1 MSPRRVIGFDRELKL
16 EWLDA
21 VASRA
26 AAGEPPER
34 VRVWL
39 DDHLSDLLGGSGKG
53 GHRGKTIT
61 VLTRI
66 WANVPREC
74 VEVRDRAIRLLGDG
88 DSTDRLGLHWSMAM
102 AVYPFFA
109 EVVGV
114 IGRLLV
120 LQGEVD
126 RQAVVRRML
135 ESWGDRPAV
144 SRGCRAVWT
153 SITSWGVL
161 AEGARRGRYTPL
173 PFPREVSPQVG
184 TVLSDALAI
193 AGIRARVSPFDPEYA
208 FLFPFGRLGRVCR
221 ESVIQPGCVGARG
234 SESQWLRDGCPKT

>member
-1 MSPRRVIGFDRELKL
+1 MSQRRVIGFDRELKL

-26 AAGEPPER
+26 AAGEPP

-39 DDHLSDLLGGSGKG
+39 DDHLSDLLGGTGKG
-53 GHRGKTIT
+53 GHRGKTVT

-66 WANVPREC
+66 WANVPSEC
-74 VEVRDRAIRLLGDG
+74 VEVRDRAVKLLNGGDA
-88 DSTDRLGLHWSMAM
+88 TDRLGLHWSMAI

-144 SRGCRAVWT
+144 SRGSRAVWT
-153 SITSWGVL
+153 SIIGWGVL
-161 AEGARRGRYTPL
+161 AEGARRGRYTRL
-173 PFPREVSPQVG
+173 ASRLTVSREVGAVM
-184 TVLSDALAI
+184 VDALALSGNLTRQSLPD
-193 AGIRARVSPFDPEYA
+193 ADLPA
-208 FLFPFGRLGRVCR
+208 LFPFCR
-221 ESVIQPGCVGARG
+221 SDRSQHVPTSGASVVVTSGPPRRT
-234 SESQWLRDGCPKT
+234 LPRP

>member
-1 MSPRRVIGFDRELKL
+1 MNQRRVIGFDRELKL
-16 EWLDA
+16 AWLDA

-26 AAGEPPER
+26 AAGEPPEQ

-39 DDHLSDLLGGSGKG
+39 DDHLSDLLGGTGRG
-53 GHRGKTIT
+53 GHRGKTVT

-66 WANVPREC
+66 WANVPPEC
-74 VEVRDRAIRLLGDG
+74 VEVRDRAVKLLNGGDA
-88 DSTDRLGLHWSMAM
+88 TDRLGLHWSMAM

-109 EVVGV
+109 EVAGV

-153 SITSWGVL
+153 SIIGWGVL
-161 AEGARRGRYTPL
+161 TEAARRGRYTRLDSPL
-173 PFPREVSPQVG
+173 NVSHEVRA
-184 TVLSDALAI
+184 VLADALVI
-193 AGIRARVSPFDPEYA
+193 SGNLTRPSSPNVDSPA
-208 FLFPFGRLGRVCR
+208 LFPFGRSDRSQYVPM
-221 ESVIQPGCVGARG
+221 SGASIVVTSSPPRR
-234 SESQWLRDGCPKT
+234 SLPRP

>member
-1 MSPRRVIGFDRELKL
+1 MSQRRVIGFDRELKL

-39 DDHLSDLLGGSGKG
+39 DDHLSDLLGGTGKG
-53 GHRGKTIT
+53 GHRGKTVT

-66 WANVPREC
+66 WSNVPREC
-74 VEVRDRAIRLLGDG
+74 VEVRDRAVKLLNGGDA
-88 DSTDRLGLHWSMAM
+88 TDRLGLHWSMAM

-135 ESWGDRPAV
+135 ETRGDRPAV

-153 SITSWGVL
+153 SIIRWGVL
-161 AEGARRGRYTPL
+161 AEGARRGRYT
-173 PFPREVSPQVG
+173 RQRATCQVSVDVA
-184 TVLSDALAI
+184 TVLFESLTMAVQTSPSSAP
-193 AGIRARVSPFDPEYA
+193 GISSHA
-208 FLFPFGRLGRVCR
+208 LFPFGL
-221 ESVIQPGCVGARG
+221 
-234 SESQWLRDGCPKT
+234 TN

>member
-1 MSPRRVIGFDRELKL
+1 MSQRRVIGFDRELRL

-21 VASRA
+21 VACRA
-26 AAGEPPER
+26 AAGEPAEQ
-34 VRVWL
+34 VRAWL
-39 DDHLSDLLGGSGKG
+39 DGHLSDLLGGSGKG
-53 GHRGKTIT
+53 GHRGKTVT

-66 WANVPREC
+66 WASVPREC
-74 VEVRDRAIRLLGDG
+74 VEIRDRAVQLLGGG
-88 DSTDRLGLHWSMAM
+88 DATDRLGLHWSMAM

-135 ESWGDRPAV
+135 EAWGDRPAV

-153 SITSWGVL
+153 SIIGWGVL
-161 AEGARRGRYTPL
+161 AEAGKRGRYTRL
-173 PFPREVSPQVG
+173 GSQLKVSREVG
-184 TVLSDALAI
+184 NVLADGLVIS
-193 AGIRARVSPFDPEYA
+193 GSRMRQSTPRADLPA
-208 FLFPFGRLGRVCR
+208 LFPFRRSDRSQQGSNSGA
-221 ESVIQPGCVGARG
+221 SVVATSSPPRCSLPRQ
-234 SESQWLRDGCPKT
+234 

>member
-1 MSPRRVIGFDRELKL
+1 MSQRRVIGFDRELKL

-26 AAGEPPER
+26 AAGESPER
-34 VRVWL
+34 VRIWL
-39 DDHLSDLLGGSGKG
+39 DHHLSDLLGGTGKG
-53 GHRGKTIT
+53 GHRGKTVT

-66 WANVPREC
+66 WANVPSNC
-74 VEVRDRAIRLLGDG
+74 VGVRDRAIQLLNNGDV
-88 DSTDRLGLHWSMAM
+88 TDRVGLHWSMAM

-109 EVVGV
+109 EVVAV

-153 SITSWGVL
+153 SIISWGVL
-161 AEGARRGRYTPL
+161 AEGSRRGRYTRL
-173 PFPREVSPQVG
+173 PAQLNVSGEVWE
-184 TVLSDALAI
+184 VLVDALVVSGNLAQQSSPN
-193 AGIRARVSPFDPEYA
+193 AGLPA
-208 FLFPFGRLGRVCR
+208 LFPFGRLNRAQHVLTSGA
-221 ESVIQPGCVGARG
+221 SVVVTSSPPRR
-234 SESQWLRDGCPKT
+234 SLPRP

>member
-1 MSPRRVIGFDRELKL
+1 MSQRRVIGFDRELKL

-26 AAGEPPER
+26 AAGEPPEQ
-34 VRVWL
+34 VRAWL

-53 GHRGKTIT
+53 GHRGKTVT

-74 VEVRDRAIRLLGDG
+74 VEVRDRAVKLLDVGDA
-88 DSTDRLGLHWSMAM
+88 TDRLGLHWSMAM

-135 ESWGDRPAV
+135 EAWGDRPAV

-153 SITSWGVL
+153 SIIGWGVL
-161 AEGARRGRYTPL
+161 AEGGKRGRYTRL
-173 PFPREVSPQVG
+173 SSQLNVSREVG
-184 TVLSDALAI
+184 NVLADALVI
-193 AGIRARVSPFDPEYA
+193 SGSPMRHSTPLAELPA
-208 FLFPFGRLGRVCR
+208 LFPFSRSDRSQQGPTSGA
-221 ESVIQPGCVGARG
+221 SVVVTSSPPRR
-234 SESQWLRDGCPKT
+234 SLPRP

>member
-1 MSPRRVIGFDRELKL
+1 MSQRRVIGFDRELKL

-26 AAGEPPER
+26 AAREPPEQ
-34 VRVWL
+34 VRAWL

-53 GHRGKTIT
+53 GHRGKTVT

-74 VEVRDRAIRLLGDG
+74 VEVRDRAVKLLDVGDA
-88 DSTDRLGLHWSMAM
+88 TDRLGLHWSMAM

-135 ESWGDRPAV
+135 EAWGDRPAV

-153 SITSWGVL
+153 SIIGWGVL
-161 AEGARRGRYTPL
+161 AEGGKRGRYTRL
-173 PFPREVSPQVG
+173 SSQLNVSREVEN
-184 TVLSDALAI
+184 VLADALVISGSSTRQSTTI
-193 AGIRARVSPFDPEYA
+193 AELPA
-208 FLFPFGRLGRVCR
+208 LFPFSRSDRFQHGSTSGA
-221 ESVIQPGCVGARG
+221 SVVVTSSPPRR
-234 SESQWLRDGCPKT
+234 SLPRP

>member
-1 MSPRRVIGFDRELKL
+1 MSQRRVIGFDRELKL

-39 DDHLSDLLGGSGKG
+39 DDHLSDLLGGTGKG
-53 GHRGKTIT
+53 GHRGKTVT

-74 VEVRDRAIRLLGDG
+74 VAVRDHAIKLLNGGDA
-88 DSTDRLGLHWSMAM
+88 TDRLGLHWSMAM

-135 ESWGDRPAV
+135 ESWGDRAAV

-153 SITSWGVL
+153 SIIGWGVL
-161 AEGARRGRYTPL
+161 AEEVRRGRYTRL
-173 PFPREVSPQVG
+173 ASQLNVSHEVG
-184 TVLSDALAI
+184 AVLAEALAI
-193 AGIRARVSPFDPEYA
+193 SGNLTRQSSPNIESPA
-208 FLFPFGRLGRVCR
+208 LFPFGRSDRSQHEPTSGT
-221 ESVIQPGCVGARG
+221 SVVVASSPPRR
-234 SESQWLRDGCPKT
+234 SLPRP

>member
-1 MSPRRVIGFDRELKL
+1 MSQRRVIGFDRELKL

-39 DDHLSDLLGGSGKG
+39 DDHLSDLLGGTGKG
-53 GHRGKTIT
+53 GHRGKTVT

-66 WANVPREC
+66 WSNVPREC
-74 VEVRDRAIRLLGDG
+74 VEVRDRAVKLLNGGDA
-88 DSTDRLGLHWSMAM
+88 TDRLGLHWSMAM

-153 SITSWGVL
+153 SIIGWGVL
-161 AEGARRGRYTPL
+161 AEGARRGRYTRL
-173 PFPREVSPQVG
+173 PSRLTVSREVG
-184 TVLSDALAI
+184 TVLADALAI
-193 AGIRARVSPFDPEYA
+193 SGNLTRQSSPDTELPA
-208 FLFPFGRLGRVCR
+208 LFPFCR
-221 ESVIQPGCVGARG
+221 TERSQHALTSGASVVVTSSPPRR
-234 SESQWLRDGCPKT
+234 SLPRP

>member
-1 MSPRRVIGFDRELKL
+1 MTQRRVIGFDRELRL
-16 EWLDA
+16 AWLDA

-34 VRVWL
+34 VRAWL
-39 DDHLSDLLGGSGKG
+39 DDHLADLLGGTGKG
-53 GHRGKTIT
+53 GHRGKTVT

-66 WANVPREC
+66 WANVPSEC
-74 VEVRDRAIRLLGDG
+74 VELRDRAVKLLNAGNA
-88 DSTDRLGLHWSMAM
+88 TDRLGLHWSMAM

-114 IGRLLV
+114 TGRLLV

-144 SRGCRAVWT
+144 SRGSRAVWT
-153 SITSWGVL
+153 SIIGWGVL
-161 AEGARRGRYTPL
+161 TEAARRGRYTRMDSPL
-173 PFPREVSPQVG
+173 NVSHDVRS
-184 TVLSDALAI
+184 VLADALALSSNLTP
-193 AGIRARVSPFDPEYA
+193 AGSLNIEPPA
-208 FLFPFGRLGRVCR
+208 LFPFGRSDCTHYMPR
-221 ESVIQPGCVGARG
+221 SGASIVVASSPPRR
-234 SESQWLRDGCPKT
+234 SLPRP